1 MGVERDI
8 AGIALFF
15 IAGTAAG
22 EMLCRAKFM
31 SRPYSSSAATVILAA
46 TAALVFLLIY
56 IRYRHLNPATA
67 PTSGDR
73 YMEFIIPAAF
83 LMAGLSGATADFL
96 SCGIRSHDAF
106 PPSASLRDA
115 VISNSESFKAAIDA
129 VPFGDKDCNAL
140 TKALLSGDKSD
151 VSREI
156 NSAFRDSGASH
167 ILALSGMHL
176 GVLYWI
182 LLKVTSVFGNFRAV
196 RKVRS
201 CLVIL
206 ISAWYTLITGAS
218 ASLVRALL
226 FITLNE
232 AAKMAGRETRPMNIF
247 FIALVIQ
254 LTIAPSNVMGAG
266 FQLSYLAMAGIY
278 LVYPKIKSW
287 YPGKRGN
294 PLKWLWDTSALSIS
308 CQIFTGPAVWLIFG
322 SFPKYF
328 LLTNLIAV
336 PLSTFIMLLC
346 AAVTFLHHIG
356 ICPAFFISVAAE
368 STLLLIHTLEII
380 STLP

>member
-22 EMLCRAKFM
+22 EMLCRTKFM
-31 SRPYSSSAATVILAA
+31 SWPYSSSAATVILAA

-56 IRYRHLNPATA
+56 IRYRHKNPLTA
-67 PTSGDR
+67 PTSCNR
-73 YMEFIIPAAF
+73 YMKFIIPSAF

-106 PPSASLRDA
+106 PPSASLRNA

-129 VPFGDKDCNAL
+129 IPFGDKDCNAL

-182 LLKVTSVFGNFRAV
+182 LLKVTSVFGNFRAI

-266 FQLSYLAMAGIY
+266 FQLSYLAILVSREKRQPLEMAVGHFGPVHI
-278 LVYPKIKSW
+278 VPDIHR
-287 YPGKRGN
+287 PRGLADIRVI
-294 PLKWLWDTSALSIS
+294 P
-308 CQIFTGPAVWLIFG
+308 QIFSSDQSDCRAPVYIHYAALRSGNLPAPHRNMPG
-322 SFPKYF
+322 
-328 LLTNLIAV
+328 
-336 PLSTFIMLLC
+336 
-346 AAVTFLHHIG
+346 FLHIRRRRIH
-356 ICPAFFISVAAE
+356 PAA
-368 STLLLIHTLEII
+368 HTH
-380 STLP
+380 P